1 MKKFLFA
8 TAVMLLCSSF
18 GWAQQQSD
26 QSMGSGSQA
35 QVGTVRGCLGGTDGG
50 YTLTQDQSGTMFRLV
65 GNDDQLKS
73 HMGQEVLV
81 TGQLPPAAP
90 APSAAG
96 ENSSSGSSTSGN
108 VIQVSDVRVV
118 SKTCASGNAAPSSY

>member
-8 TAVMLLCSSF
+8 AAVILLCSSF
-18 GWAQQQSD
+18 GWAQQSD
-26 QSMGSGSQA
+26 QSTGSSA
-35 QVGTVRGCLGGTDGG
+35 QVGTVRGCLGGADGG

-65 GNDDQLKS
+65 GSNDQLKS
-73 HMGQEVLV
+73 HIGQEVLV
-81 TGQLPPAAP
+81 TGQLPNASP

-96 ENSSSGSSTSGN
+96 ESGSSASSTSGN
-108 VIQVSDVRVV
+108 VIQVSDVRMV

>member
-8 TAVMLLCSSF
+8 AAVIWLCGSF
-18 GWAQQQSD
+18 GWAQQSD
-26 QSMGSGSQA
+26 QSVGSSSQA
-35 QVGTVRGCLGGTDGG
+35 QVSTVRGCLGGTDGG
-50 YTLTQDQSGTMFRLV
+50 YTLTQDQSGTRFRLV

-81 TGQLPPAAP
+81 TGQLPNAAP

>member
-8 TAVMLLCSSF
+8 AVVILFCGSVVW
-18 GWAQQQSD
+18 GQQSD
-26 QSMGSGSQA
+26 QSTGSSA
-35 QVGTVRGCLGGTDGG
+35 QVGTVRGCLAGTDGG
-50 YTLTQDQSGTMFRLV
+50 YTLTQDQSGTLFRLV
-65 GNDDQLKS
+65 GSDDQLKS

-81 TGQLPPAAP
+81 TGQLPNAGP

-96 ENSSSGSSTSGN
+96 ESSSSGSSTSGN
-108 VIQVSDVRVV
+108 VIQVSDVRMV

>member
-8 TAVMLLCSSF
+8 TAVILLCGSF

-26 QSMGSGSQA
+26 QSMGSSSQA

-50 YTLTQDQSGTMFRLV
+50 YTLTQDQSGTLFRLV

-81 TGQLPPAAP
+81 TGQLPHAAP

-96 ENSSSGSSTSGN
+96 ENGSSGSSTSGN